1 MIAGHVPAV
10 CLSPDHAG
18 GLLVSRRVGGG
29 DGGCCGAGGRLGL
42 AGRGG
47 LAEYPGTRQAVRLE
61 QFSIAWM
68 LIEAAV
74 TGAVAHRRV
83 LALTSLGFDSIIELV
98 SAVLVLRY
106 LHAEL
111 ADGLPR

>member
-1 MIAGHVPAV
+1 M
-10 CLSPDHAG
+10 CLRFVF
-18 GLLVSRRVGGG
+18 LLTTRAASWLVGEVGGG

-74 TGAVAHRRV
+74 TVAAGLIAGS